1 MWLLVAFG
9 LILPFTVLLL
19 LTLGYIG
26 VFVTTMFQN
35 VSGLLPVMLLGL
47 VLGLLWL
54 LWMLGYSAL
63 RRIVLRGD
71 SDRSRK

>member
-26 VFVTTMFQN
+26 IYVKTMFQN
-35 VSGLLPVMLLGL
+35 PSGLLPLMLLGL

-63 RRIVLRGD
+63 RRLLLGRD
-71 SDRSRK
+71 SDRNRK

>member
-1 MWLLVAFG
+1 MWLLIAFG
-9 LILPFTVLLL
+9 LILPFTVLLI

-26 VFVTTMFQN
+26 VYVQTMFQN
-35 VSGLLPVMLLGL
+35 PSGLLPLMLLGL

-63 RRIVLRGD
+63 RRLLLGRD
-71 SDRSRK
+71 SDRNRK